1 MEKYLDKERHQLLA
15 SVSSLYYNHGMTQSQ
30 IAARFYT
37 SRSKISRLLQEARD
51 LGVVKISIYEPWNRD
66 TDLEERVKER
76 FSLKDARILSFSEEA
91 SNEEILKKL
100 GEAAAYYL
108 DGVVDARTI
117 LGISW
122 GYTVYQTVS
131 AINSQKNI
139 PFNVVPIMGAATTK
153 NPEKDSMDLAKQ
165 LAMAYGAKCHYI
177 YAPLFVG
184 NETVKKELVSDRQI
198 KASLSLAERANV
210 ILTSVGSIQY
220 RSWKHFI
227 TMEDMAVLQRA
238 GAIGHIGGHFYDIYG
253 NEVITPLTRCLIAV
267 SMAGL
272 QKCRNLICVAG
283 LLEKAEAILGAL
295 NGRLVNTLIIDRET
309 AVRIIEQDTKYQEAR
324 IS

>member
-1 MEKYLDKERHQLLA
+1 MEKYLDKEHHQLLS
-15 SVSSLYYNHGMTQSQ
+15 SVASLYYNHGMTQSQ

-51 LGVVKISIYEPWNRD
+51 HGVVKITIYEPWNRD
-66 TDLEERVKER
+66 TDLEEEIKER
-76 FSLKDARILSFSEEA
+76 FSLQDARILRFSEDS

-108 DGVVDARTI
+108 DGVVDSRTI

-122 GYTVYQTVS
+122 GYTVYLTVN

-153 NPEKDSMDLAKQ
+153 TPEKDSMDLAKQ
-165 LAMAYGAKCHYI
+165 LSAAYGAKCHYI

-184 NETVKKELVSDRQI
+184 NEAVKKELVSDRQI
-198 KASLSLAERANV
+198 KASLSLAERANL

-227 TMEDMAVLQRA
+227 TMEDMEVLQRA

-253 NEVITPLTRCLIAV
+253 REVLTPLTRRLIAV
-267 SMAGL
+267 SMEGLQRCQNLILAAGL
-272 QKCRNLICVAG
+272 S
-283 LLEKAEAILGAL
+283 EKADAILGAL
-295 NGRLVNTLIIDRET
+295 NGRLINTLIIDSAT
-309 AVRIIEQDTKYQEAR
+309 AAHILKQDTLLREGKL
-324 IS
+324 S